1 MWTLE
6 DAVNNST
13 NKVVVPRDGI
23 ITISKP
29 DTARVN
35 AYVNDA
41 EIPTQQV
48 AVKAGDTVYFKL
60 TNYNEGE
67 TPIGFMYEDIN
78 DVVMLPGKP
87 ETSDMIKNPE
97 KVIKDYG
104 DRVLGE
110 LNKQAE
116 QARNY
121 YEKLATQVK
130 QAVGNTALSTTSTGE
145 TKMAEVM
152 TPGMIMGMGGSGGG
166 DGLFGGGGGGGL
178 IGGLILGSLLRQ
190 GNGGLF
196 GGGAE
201 GGAAGAALRSP
212 PEQVAAN
219 MALMQAIGQVD
230 KSVAVSTSAME
241 ASQATQTLGLT
252 TQLNNVASSLAS
264 RTDNLKDV
272 VNQNAVALMQGQ
284 AAINQNIME
293 NRYELSKDISAD
305 GEKTRALII
314 SQYEINLQRQ
324 LSDANAAIIELRSD
338 GRYAERSRGVEVN
351 TTTTVNQ
358 MQQQQQQQ
366 AQYGQLANLIYSLG
380 QSIQNNNAAINVGSG
395 TQTST
400 PTNTNTNIR

>member
-196 GGGAE
+196 GGGAD

-212 PEQVAAN
+212 PEQVTAN
-219 MALMQAIGQVD
+219 MSLMQAIGQVD
-230 KSVAVSTSAME
+230 KAVAVSTAAME
-241 ASQATQTLGLT
+241 ASQANQTIGINAALNSVTQGLS
-252 TQLNNVASSLAS
+252 LRIDNV
-264 RTDNLKDV
+264 KDV
-272 VNQNAVALMQGQ
+272 VNQNSVALMQGQ

-293 NRYELSKDISAD
+293 NRYELSKDISTD
-305 GEKTRALII
+305 GEKTRALIT

-324 LSDANAAIIELRSD
+324 LADANAAIIELRND
-338 GRYAERSRGVEVN
+338 GRYAERSRGIEVN

-366 AQYGQLANLIYSLG
+366 AQFGQLANLIYALG
-380 QSIQNNNAAINVGSG
+380 QNITNGNAAINVGSG